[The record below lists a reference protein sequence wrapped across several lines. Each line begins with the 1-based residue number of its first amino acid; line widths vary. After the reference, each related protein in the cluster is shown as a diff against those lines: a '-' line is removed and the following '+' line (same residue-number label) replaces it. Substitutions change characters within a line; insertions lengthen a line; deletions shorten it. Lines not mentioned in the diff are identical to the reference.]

1 MVETLKFW
9 ERRFQ
14 SVTVLLGNHEATLL
28 ECLEGDKATQELWMK
43 FGGRSTLM
51 SFGVDPPREGETGPS
66 FAARLLEVLTE
77 DTVAWLRALP
87 TSWMSGDYFFCH
99 AGVRPRVPLT
109 QQDPE
114 DLLWIRDTFL
124 NSRRYHGAVV
134 VHGHSICGPEV
145 FMSSNRI
152 CIDTG
157 AYESGILSA
166 IGLEGDLRWVLK
178 AEAIGEP
185 PRADSS

>member
-1 MVETLKFW
+1 
-9 ERRFQ
+9 
-14 SVTVLLGNHEATLL
+14 
-28 ECLEGDKATQELWMK
+28 
-43 FGGRSTLM
+43 
-51 SFGVDPPREGETGPS
+51 
-66 FAARLLEVLTE
+66 
-77 DTVAWLRALP
+77 
-87 TSWMSGDYFFCH
+87 MSGDYFFCH

-114 DLLWIRDTFL
+114 DLLWIRDKFL

-166 IGLEGDLRWVLK
+166 IGLEGDSRWVL
-178 AEAIGEP
+178 
-185 PRADSS
+185 RA